1 MELAAL
7 HTLTLQAL
15 REMYTA
21 FEAGRLHEGQFLQNL
36 NTGSVT
42 TRVALQAAE
51 ADLWVPSEPI
61 TAALRPAAGRML
73 PEEDQKSI
81 RSIMWQLVGL
91 GILIPRSIKDPEN
104 QFFELSSYGVEVL
117 REEEPSPYDP
127 FGFIRRLTSDAP
139 HLESETVEYVQEAVE
154 TFLSR
159 HFRAAAV
166 MTGLAS
172 ENEILKL
179 IELFADT
186 LEQGARS
193 AFDQAIG
200 RCRNLRG
207 KFDRLYERL
216 NQAKGDLP
224 ADIRELDTW
233 LAGTFQ
239 VIRLTRN
246 DAGHPTGQKPS
257 REAVYANLN
266 FFLTYAR
273 HLSILKDHLR
283 AKARKQP

>member
-1 MELAAL
+1 MELAEL
-7 HTLTLQAL
+7 HVLTLQAL
-15 REMYTA
+15 KDMYA
-21 FEAGRLHEGQFLQNL
+21 ALEARRIDEGQFLQNL
-36 NTGSVT
+36 NTGSVMN
-42 TRVALQAAE
+42 RVALQAAE
-51 ADLWVPSEPI
+51 AGLWRPPKPI
-61 TAALRPAAGRML
+61 TEAFGQAAWDML
-73 PEEDQKSI
+73 PTEDQKSI
-81 RSIMWQLVGL
+81 RSILWQLVGL
-91 GILIPRSIKDPEN
+91 GILIPRSIHDPVN

-117 REEEPSPYDP
+117 REETPSPYDP

-139 HLESETVEYVQEAVE
+139 HLESETIEYVQEAVE

-200 RCRNLRG
+200 RCRNLRE

-216 NQAKGDLP
+216 NQARVDLP

-266 FFLTYAR
+266 LFLTYAR
-273 HLSILKDHLR
+273 YLSILKNHLR
-283 AKARKQP
+283 ANARKQP

>member
-1 MELAAL
+1 MHTAL
-7 HTLTLQAL
+7 
-15 REMYTA
+15 EG
-21 FEAGRLHEGQFLQNL
+21 GRIGEGQFLQNL
-36 NTGSVT
+36 NTGSVI

-51 ADLWVPSEPI
+51 AGLWAPSEPI
-61 TAALRPAAGRML
+61 TATLRPAAGRML

-81 RSIMWQLVGL
+81 RSIVWQLVGL
-91 GILIPRSIKDPEN
+91 GILTPRSIQDPVN

-117 REEEPSPYDP
+117 REETPSPYDP
-127 FGFIRRLTSDAP
+127 FGFIKRLADDAP
-139 HLESETVEYVQEAVE
+139 HLESETMEYVQEAVE
-154 TFLSR
+154 TFLGR

-179 IELFADT
+179 IDLFGGT

-193 AFDQAIG
+193 TFDQAIR
-200 RCRNLRG
+200 RCRNLKE
-207 KFDRLYERL
+207 KFDYLYNRLYQVRGE
-216 NQAKGDLP
+216 LP
-224 ADIRELDTW
+224 ADIQELDTW

-266 FFLTYAR
+266 LFLTYAR
-273 HLSILKDHLR
+273 YLSILKSHLTS
-283 AKARKQP
+283 KL

>member
-1 MELAAL
+1 MELAEL

-15 REMYTA
+15 KEMYTA
-21 FEAGRLHEGQFLQNL
+21 FEDGRIDEGQFLQNL

-42 TRVALQAAE
+42 TRVALQAVE
-51 ADLWVPSEPI
+51 AGLWVPAKPI
-61 TAALRPAAGRML
+61 TAALRPAAGQML

-81 RSIMWQLVGL
+81 RSIVWQLVGL
-91 GILIPRSIKDPEN
+91 GVLVPRSIHDPVN
-104 QFFELSSYGVEVL
+104 QFFELSSYGVEAL
-117 REEEPSPYDP
+117 REETPSPYDP

-139 HLESETVEYVQEAVE
+139 HLESDTMEYIQEAVD

-186 LEQGARS
+186 LDQGARS

-200 RCRNLRG
+200 RCRNLRE

-216 NQAKGDLP
+216 NQARADLP

-246 DAGHPTGQKPS
+246 DAGHPAGQKPS

-266 FFLTYAR
+266 LFLTYAR
-273 HLSILKDHLR
+273 YLSILKNHLR
-283 AKARKQP
+283 ANARNPS

>member
-1 MELAAL
+1 MELTEL

-15 REMYTA
+15 KEMYTA
-21 FEAGRLHEGQFLQNL
+21 FEDGRIHEGQFLQNL

-42 TRVALQAAE
+42 NRVALQAAQ
-51 ADLWVPSEPI
+51 AGLWQPPQPI
-61 TAALRPAAGRML
+61 TEALRQAAGRML
-73 PEEDQKSI
+73 PSEDQKSI
-81 RSIMWQLVGL
+81 RSVLWQLVGL
-91 GILIPRSIKDPEN
+91 GILTPRSIHDEMN

-117 REEEPSPYDP
+117 RQEAPSPYDP

-139 HLESETVEYVQEAVE
+139 HLESETTEYVQEAVE

-179 IELFADT
+179 LELFADT

-200 RCRNLRG
+200 RCRNLKE

-273 HLSILKDHLR
+273 HLSILKDHL
-283 AKARKQP
+283 KANARTQP